1 MADSPL
7 KNTGDKFNP
16 FAPGTSTYDVYNNPA
31 NTGNYY
37 EGGTPPARAYSAP
50 IQTMQ
55 TLPLQPLPTTSNL
68 TQGMFKLPGYIS
80 QENYVPF
87 ASTGPIG
94 DVEKAY
100 SSFAEQ
106 QAATAAGGG
115 GFSGF
120 KNMTAAQQMQVAGG
134 IGGIIQGL
142 VGRRKRRNRQRNAK
156 IEYQKQRKLYSELD
170 ASNLAAGFKNQF
182 KNMENTYED
191 LTVNQQQAMF
201 MAQQNQQSQAN
212 TMEALRGAAGSS
224 GIAGLAQIIANQS
237 QLATQKAS
245 ASIGLQEA
253 QNQKLAAQGA
263 AQNQMM
269 ERKGEYQ
276 AEVQRL
282 QGARESRMLDYQ
294 KQEME
299 LGFAMQEKAAA
310 DQAVQAANAA
320 LYGGIGSLATT
331 ALTGGFSPA

>member
-1 MADSPL
+1 MSEIINTPFRPNLFSP
-7 KNTGDKFNP
+7 TQGDGGGYYETNP
-16 FAPGTSTYDVYNNPA
+16 FSYFSNYNLMHQDLSFA
-31 NTGNYY
+31 NTFRERSDIFSDPFSSSNAQGIFGKSGGSIFQQGG
-37 EGGTPPARAYSAP
+37 GGTA
-50 IQTMQ
+50 TD
-55 TLPLQPLPTTSNL
+55 L
-68 TQGMFKLPGYIS
+68 
-80 QENYVPF
+80 
-87 ASTGPIG
+87 IG
-94 DVEKAY
+94 DTKVGLP
-100 SSFAEQ
+100 
-106 QAATAAGGG
+106 AADAAAAGGG
-115 GFSGF
+115 MFS
-120 KNMTAAQQMQVAGG
+120 NMSASQQMQMAGG

-142 VGRRKRRNRQRNAK
+142 VGRKKRRARQRAAK
-156 IEYQKQRKLYSELD
+156 KEYLKQRDIYQQLD
-170 ASNLAAGFKNQF
+170 TSNLAAGFKNSF
-182 KNMENTYED
+182 ANMENTYED

-245 ASIGLQEA
+245 ASIGLQESR
-253 QNQKLAAQGA
+253 NEMMAAKGA
-263 AQNQMM
+263 AANQAM

-276 AEVQRL
+276 QQMMKF

-299 LGFAMQEKAAA
+299 LGFAMQEKGAA

-320 LYGGIGSLATT
+320 LYGGIGQLATT

>member
-1 MADSPL
+1 MQMAS
-7 KNTGDKFNP
+7 
-16 FAPGTSTYDVYNNPA
+16 
-31 NTGNYY
+31 
-37 EGGTPPARAYSAP
+37 
-50 IQTMQ
+50 
-55 TLPLQPLPTTSNL
+55 
-68 TQGMFKLPGYIS
+68 
-80 QENYVPF
+80 
-87 ASTGPIG
+87 
-94 DVEKAY
+94 
-100 SSFAEQ
+100 
-106 QAATAAGGG
+106 
-115 GFSGF
+115 
-120 KNMTAAQQMQVAGG
+120 G

-142 VGRRKRRNRQRNAK
+142 VGRRKRRARQRAAK
-156 IEYQKQRKLYSELD
+156 REYEKQRELYSQLD
-170 ASNLAAGFKNQF
+170 TSNLAAGFRNTFQ
-182 KNMENTYED
+182 NMENTYED
-191 LTVNQQQAMF
+191 MTVNQQQALF

-237 QLATQKAS
+237 QLAAQKAS

-269 ERKGEYQ
+269 ERKGEFQ
-276 AEVQRL
+276 AQVQRL

-320 LYGGIGSLATT
+320 LYGGIGTLATQ
-331 ALTGGFSPA
+331 AVTGGFGG